1 MALIPTRTTVAR
13 GIVGT
18 WANMEEDNARTGF
31 AGAEFAAGV
40 PVMKGT
46 GDMVYVPLEDGGR
59 FAGIAL
65 RSVDMDGTPTA
76 DGEATFS
83 VGQLFGIAD
92 MGTVYVLAGDD
103 VTEGANVF
111 YDPAPQVSRLVR
123 RRSVAAAGLRVRRGG
138 RRWRGRRSA
147 HSTHPWRR
155 TGSRRRVRRT
165 KHDPDQ

>member
-111 YDPAPQVSRLVR
+111 YDPATRKYHGS
-123 RRSVAAAGLRVRRGG
+123 SAAGLLPLPGCEFDEAAADGEVVALRIRLTPGAEPV
-138 RRWRGRRSA
+138 A
-147 HSTHPWRR
+147 EEE
-155 TGSRRRVRRT
+155 
-165 KHDPDQ
+165 

>member
-31 AGAEFAAGV
+31 AGSEFPAGV
-40 PVMKGT
+40 PVMKGP

-65 RSVDMDGTPTA
+65 RAEDMDGPLNA
-76 DGEATFS
+76 DGDPTFR

-92 MGTVYVLAGDD
+92 MGTVYVRAGDG
-103 VTEGANVF
+103 VTEGANVY
-111 YDPAPQVSRLVR
+111 YDPATRKYHGVAYPGMLPLPGCEFDE
-123 RRSVAAAGLRVRRGG
+123 AAADGEPVALRIRLTPGAEPV
-138 RRWRGRRSA
+138 A
-147 HSTHPWRR
+147 EEEE
-155 TGSRRRVRRT
+155 
-165 KHDPDQ
+165 